1 MSQDAAKRAV
11 GVAAAAM
18 VEDGMRVGLG
28 TGSTAH
34 WFIVSLAARARDGLR
49 VTCTATSDA
58 SAQLAVS
65 HGLEVR
71 ELGADGLDFAGD
83 GADAVDPDLRLIKGG
98 GGAHVREKIVAAA
111 AERFVVLVDES
122 KLCETL
128 PGWVPIEIVPFGA
141 ERTLAT
147 LALLGG
153 TWPLRESRS
162 DNGNLLADGRF
173 ADPIDDPEGLAAQLD
188 AVPGVVGHGL
198 FLGMTDLLLVARAD
212 GSIEERAP
220 PR

>member
-1 MSQDAAKRAV
+1 
-11 GVAAAAM
+11 
-18 VEDGMRVGLG
+18 MRVGLG

-34 WFIVSLAARARDGLR
+34 WFIVSLAARVREGLR
-49 VTCTATSDA
+49 VTCAATSEVTVR
-58 SAQLAVS
+58 LATS
-65 HGLEVR
+65 NRLDVR
-71 ELGADGLDFAGD
+71 DLGADGVDFAGD

-111 AERFVVLVDES
+111 ADRFVVLVDES
-122 KLCETL
+122 KLCTVL
-128 PGWVPIEIVPFGA
+128 PGSVPIEIVPFGA

-147 LALLGG
+147 LAALGG
-153 TWPLRESRS
+153 SWELRENRS

-173 ADPIDDPEGLAAQLD
+173 ESSIEDPEGLAAQLD

-220 PR
+220 RRPRAGH

>member
-1 MSQDAAKRAV
+1 
-11 GVAAAAM
+11 
-18 VEDGMRVGLG
+18 MRVGLG

-34 WFIVSLAARARDGLR
+34 WFIVSLAARVHDGLR
-49 VTCTATSDA
+49 VTCAATSGA
-58 SAQLAVS
+58 TVQLATS

-71 ELGADGLDFAGD
+71 DLGAEGVDFAGD

-111 AERFVVLVDES
+111 ADRFVVLVDDS
-122 KLCETL
+122 KLYDVL
-128 PGWVPIEIVPFGA
+128 PGYVPIEIVQFGMA
-141 ERTLAT
+141 RTLTT
-147 LALLGG
+147 LASLGG
-153 TWPLRESRS
+153 VWALREALS

-173 ADPIDDPEGLAAQLD
+173 DSPIEDPEGLAAQLD

-198 FLGMTDLLLVARAD
+198 FLGMTDLLLIAHAD

-220 PR
+220 ER

>member
-1 MSQDAAKRAV
+1 
-11 GVAAAAM
+11 
-18 VEDGMRVGLG
+18 MRVGLG

-34 WFIVSLAARARDGLR
+34 WFIVSLAARVREGLR
-49 VTCTATSDA
+49 VTCVATSDA
-58 SAQLAVS
+58 SVQLATS
-65 HGLEVR
+65 NGLEVGD
-71 ELGADGLDFAGD
+71 LGAAGVDFAGD

-111 AERFVVLVDES
+111 AGRFVVLVDDS
-122 KLCETL
+122 KLYTAL
-128 PGWVPIEIVPFGA
+128 PGFVPIEIVEFGV

-147 LALLGG
+147 LASLGG
-153 TWPLRESRS
+153 AWVLRERRS

-173 ADPIDDPEGLAAQLD
+173 ESSIEDPEGLAAQLD

-198 FLGMTDLLLVARAD
+198 FLGMTDLLLIAHAD

-220 PR
+220 ER

>member
-1 MSQDAAKRAV
+1 
-11 GVAAAAM
+11 
-18 VEDGMRVGLG
+18 MRVGLG

-34 WFIVSLAARARDGLR
+34 WFIVSLAARVRDGLR
-49 VTCTATSDA
+49 VTCAATSDA
-58 SAQLAVS
+58 TVQLGTS

-71 ELGADGLDFAGD
+71 DLGAEGVDFAGD

-111 AERFVVLVDES
+111 ADRFVVLVDDS
-122 KLCETL
+122 KLCDVL
-128 PGWVPIEIVPFGA
+128 PGYVPIEIVQFGVA
-141 ERTLAT
+141 RTLTT
-147 LALLGG
+147 LASLGG
-153 TWPLRESRS
+153 VWALREALS

-173 ADPIDDPEGLAAQLD
+173 ESPIEDPEGLAAQLD

-198 FLGMTDLLLVARAD
+198 FLGMTDLLLIAHAD

-220 PR
+220 ER

>member
-1 MSQDAAKRAV
+1 
-11 GVAAAAM
+11 
-18 VEDGMRVGLG
+18 MRVGLG

-34 WFIVSLAARARDGLR
+34 WFIVALAARVRDGLR
-49 VTCTATSDA
+49 VTCVATSDA
-58 SAQLAVS
+58 SVELATS

-71 ELGADGLDFAGD
+71 DLGADGVDFAGD

-111 AERFVVLVDES
+111 AGRFVVLVDVT
-122 KLCETL
+122 KLYTRL
-128 PGWVPIEIVPFGA
+128 PGFVPIEIVEFGV

-147 LALLGG
+147 LASLGG
-153 TWPLRESRS
+153 AWVLRERRS

-173 ADPIDDPEGLAAQLD
+173 ESSIEDPEGLAAQLD

-198 FLGMTDLLLVARAD
+198 FLGMTDLLLIAHAD

-220 PR
+220 ER

>member
-1 MSQDAAKRAV
+1 MSQEDAKRAV
-11 GVAAAAM
+11 GAAAAAM

-34 WFIVSLAARARDGLR
+34 WFILGVAVRAREGLR
-49 VTCTATSDA
+49 VTCCATSEA
-58 SAQLAVS
+58 TAQLAAS
-65 HGLEVR
+65 HGLDVR
-71 ELGADGLDFAGD
+71 ELGAGGVDLAGD

-111 AERFVVLVDES
+111 ADRFVVLVDET
-122 KLCETL
+122 KLCDVL
-128 PGWVPIEIVPFGA
+128 PGWVPIELVPYGC

-147 LALLGG
+147 LASLGA
-153 TWPLRESRS
+153 TVTLRDTRS
-162 DNGNLLADGRF
+162 DNGNVLADCRF
-173 ADPIDDPEGLAAQLD
+173 DAMEDPEGLAARLD

-220 PR
+220 KR

>member
-1 MSQDAAKRAV
+1 
-11 GVAAAAM
+11 
-18 VEDGMRVGLG
+18 MRVGLG

-49 VTCTATSDA
+49 VTCAATSDA
-58 SAQLAVS
+58 TVQLATS

-71 ELGADGLDFAGD
+71 DLGADGVDFAGD

-111 AERFVVLVDES
+111 ADQFVVLVDDS
-122 KLCETL
+122 KLCDVL
-128 PGWVPIEIVPFGA
+128 PGWVPIEIVQFGMA
-141 ERTLAT
+141 RTLTT
-147 LALLGG
+147 LASLGG
-153 TWPLRESRS
+153 AWTLRDTPS

-173 ADPIDDPEGLAAQLD
+173 ESPIEDPEGLAAQLD

-198 FLGMTDLLLVARAD
+198 FLGMTDLLLVAHAD
-212 GSIEERAP
+212 GTIEERAP
-220 PR
+220 GR

>member
-1 MSQDAAKRAV
+1 
-11 GVAAAAM
+11 
-18 VEDGMRVGLG
+18 MRVGLG

-34 WFIVSLAARARDGLR
+34 WFIVSLAARAREEGLR
-49 VTCTATSDA
+49 VTCTATSEA
-58 SAQLAVS
+58 SVQLATS
-65 HGLEVR
+65 NGLEVR
-71 ELGADGLDFAGD
+71 ELGSDGVDLAGD

-111 AERFVVLVDES
+111 AGTFVVLVDES
-122 KLCETL
+122 KLCDVL

-147 LALLGG
+147 LTSIGG
-153 TWPLRESRS
+153 SWPLREARS

-173 ADPIDDPEGLAAQLD
+173 AGPIEDPEGLAAQLD

-198 FLGMTDLLLVARAD
+198 FLGMTDLLLIAHAD
-212 GSIEERAP
+212 GSIEERKP
-220 PR
+220 ER